1 MWEYLRT
8 DIKYKTIVDLN
19 RKLKEMGDDNWEII
33 SYNEPENIKYDRTHI
48 AKIFAKRPK
57 EV

>member
-1 MWEYLRT
+1 MWEYIRT
-8 DIKYKTIVDLN
+8 DIKYKTIIDLN
-19 RKLKEMGDDNWEII
+19 QQLKELGDDNWEII
-33 SYNEPENIKYDRTHI
+33 SYKETENIKYDRTHI

>member
-1 MWEYLRT
+1 
-8 DIKYKTIVDLN
+8 
-19 RKLKEMGDDNWEII
+19 MGDDNWEII